1 MLRPLPGSER
11 VRVIGLLDAFQA
23 AERAGVEAVGR
34 WIVACADARLRGGL
48 RVIRARDRRHA
59 ALAEARLRSLGG
71 VPGARPSRELAAVC
85 GVVADPGVSDRSKLA
100 LILGRLPAREDA
112 PLGELVRR
120 AEGDAETHALLET
133 IVDDVRAAEAA
144 SAEVLAAWIAVCE
157 LDGLRGGL
165 RVIAEREA
173 AHAELLAERL
183 GEMGVAPSAV
193 LAEPMRAAAL
203 ERFGSERVS
212 DEQKLAA
219 LLARYPDDTSAT
231 RPITDVL
238 DRLHH
243 D

>member
-1 MLRPLPGSER
+1 MLRPPPGSER
-11 VRVIGLLDAFQA
+11 ARVIGLLDAFQA

-48 RVIRARDRRHA
+48 RVIRA
-59 ALAEARLRSLGG
+59 L
-71 VPGARPSRELAAVC
+71 
-85 GVVADPGVSDRSKLA
+85 
-100 LILGRLPAREDA
+100 
-112 PLGELVRR
+112 
-120 AEGDAETHALLET
+120 
-133 IVDDVRAAEAA
+133 DDLRAAEAA
-144 SAEVLAAWIAVCE
+144 SAEVLAAWIAVCA

-183 GEMGVAPSAV
+183 GEVGVAPSAV
-193 LAEPMRAAAL
+193 LAEPVRAAAL

-212 DEQKLAA
+212 DEQKLAT

-243 D
+243 DPETPQILRLVAEGEAATVAWLRAYHAGLGRPAP

>member
-11 VRVIGLLDAFQA
+11 ARVIWLLDAFQA

-48 RVIRARDRRHA
+48 RMIRARDRRHA

-71 VPGARPSRELAAVC
+71 VPGARPSRELAALC
-85 GVVADPGVSDRSKLA
+85 GVVADPGVSDRSQLA
-100 LILGRLPAREDA
+100 
-112 PLGELVRR
+112 
-120 AEGDAETHALLET
+120 
-133 IVDDVRAAEAA
+133 
-144 SAEVLAAWIAVCE
+144 
-157 LDGLRGGL
+157 
-165 RVIAEREA
+165 
-173 AHAELLAERL
+173 LLAERL
-183 GEMGVAPSAV
+183 GEMGVAPSAA
-193 LAEPMRAAAL
+193 LAEPVRAAAL

-212 DEQKLAA
+212 DEQKLAT

-243 D
+243 DPETREILRLVAEGEAATVAWLRAYHAGLVRPASRV